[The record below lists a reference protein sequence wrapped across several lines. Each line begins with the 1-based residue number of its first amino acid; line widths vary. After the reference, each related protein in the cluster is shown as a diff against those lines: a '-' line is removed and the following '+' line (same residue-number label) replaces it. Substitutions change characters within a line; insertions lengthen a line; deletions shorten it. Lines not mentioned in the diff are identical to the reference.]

1 MKPRKSVAGSLPP
14 WFLKASAE
22 QLAPVLAAQFNAWW
36 RLGRLPPAEAV
47 SHITAVL
54 KPRADP
60 TECSS
65 YRGIAVGTLAAKLYA
80 AILES
85 RLSDW
90 AEATGSRAAGQFGFR
105 RKRSTA
111 QAALVL
117 RALQDQHR
125 RSGRQLWA
133 CFVDFKQAYDRVPR
147 QLLWEKLAARGLGG
161 EWLRAVQALY
171 ADVPMAVRTAGGL
184 SPGFQATVGLKQG
197 CPASPTLFGLYIDD
211 FEEAV
216 LAAVQRGEQLDLPVF
231 LGGTGAVPPLLYADD
246 MTLLATSAAGLQR
259 QLDVLQQYWPDSQH
273 RQD

>member
-1 MKPRKSVAGSLPP
+1 MP
-14 WFLKASAE
+14 AS
-22 QLAPVLAAQFNAWW
+22 
-36 RLGRLPPAEAV
+36 EAV

-60 TECSS
+60 TVCSS

-80 AILES
+80 AILEC

-90 AEATGSRAAGQFGFR
+90 AEATGSRATGQFGFR
-105 RKRSTA
+105 RKRGTA

-161 EWLRAVQALY
+161 EWLRRCKRCTRMCPWQCAQ
-171 ADVPMAVRTAGGL
+171 
-184 SPGFQATVGLKQG
+184 QG
-197 CPASPTLFGLYIDD
+197 ACRQVSRPAS
-211 FEEAV
+211 A
-216 LAAVQRGEQLDLPVF
+216 
-231 LGGTGAVPPLLYADD
+231 
-246 MTLLATSAAGLQR
+246 
-259 QLDVLQQYWPDSQH
+259 
-273 RQD
+273 